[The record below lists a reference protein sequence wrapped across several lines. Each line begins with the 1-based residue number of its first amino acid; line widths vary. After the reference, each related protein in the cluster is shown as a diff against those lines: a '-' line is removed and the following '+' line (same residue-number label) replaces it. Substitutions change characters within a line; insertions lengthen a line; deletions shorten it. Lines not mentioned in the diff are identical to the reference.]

1 MTTLKYFVELLSG
14 HKTYFVAI
22 AMLIV
27 AYHNKDMK
35 MGIEELVMITGR
47 AANAKVQKA
56 IKNN

>member
-27 AYHNKDMK
+27 AYHNKDMQ
-35 MGIEELVMITGR
+35 MALEGLALITGR
-47 AANAKVQKA
+47 AAIAKVQEA